1 MMKIQTNMA
10 KGKIVKGIGGF
21 YYVDADDVI
30 YECKARGNF
39 RNDNLTPLVGDNFEF
54 SINENA
60 ENRIEKIFERKNSL
74 VRPPLANIDILF
86 IICSLVDPKI
96 NTLITD
102 RLIAVAEYK
111 NIEPVIVLTKTD
123 LEPDYSEYVSIYE
136 NAGFKVITVNNEDFN
151 GGEVFKD
158 LISGKVCAFTGNTGV
173 GKSTLLNN
181 LFPSLELETGET
193 SKKLGRGKHTTRHS
207 ELFKYD
213 GGYVADTPGFSS
225 LDIQRYDKIMK
236 EDLPYCFRE
245 FREYLGN
252 CRFNSCTHVNDKG
265 CAVCEALDEG
275 KISKSRHSSYV
286 AMFNEVKDIKEWQKK

>member
-1 MMKIQTNMA
+1 MA
-10 KGKIVKGIGGF
+10 IGKIVKGIGGF

-39 RNDNLTPLVGDNFEF
+39 RNKSMSPLVGDNVEF

-74 VRPPLANIDILF
+74 VRPPLANLDVLF

-96 NTLITD
+96 NLQITD

-111 NIEPVIVLTKTD
+111 SIEPVIVLTKTD
-123 LEPDYSEYVSIYE
+123 LDGDFQQYIDIYE
-136 NAGFKVITVNNEDFN
+136 KAGIKTIAVNNNDFS
-151 GGEVFKD
+151 GADEIKD
-158 LISGKVCAFTGNTGV
+158 LMKGKVCAFTGNTGV

-181 LFPSLELETGET
+181 LFPDLNLATGET

-207 ELFKYD
+207 ELFKVC

-236 EDLPYCFRE
+236 EDLPHCFRE
-245 FREYLGN
+245 FREFLGE

-265 CAVCEALDEG
+265 CAVCKALEEG
-275 KISKSRHSSYV
+275 KISPSRHNSYV
-286 AMFNEVKDIKEWQKK
+286 AMYNEVKDIKEWQTK

>member
-1 MMKIQTNMA
+1 MA
-10 KGKIVKGIGGF
+10 IGKIVKGIGGF

-30 YECKARGNF
+30 YECKARVNF
-39 RNDNLTPLVGDNFEF
+39 RNDNLTPLVGDNVEF

-74 VRPPLANIDILF
+74 VRPPLANIDVLF

-96 NTLITD
+96 NPLITD

-123 LEPDYSEYVSIYE
+123 LEPDFSQYVDIYE
-136 NAGFKVITVNNEDFN
+136 KAGFKVIAVNNESFE
-151 GGEVFKD
+151 GAEGFKD
-158 LISGKVCAFTGNTGV
+158 IIRGKVCAFTGNTGV

-181 LFPSLELETGET
+181 LFPSLQLETGET

-207 ELFKYD
+207 ELFKFD

-245 FREYLGN
+245 FRDYLGD

-265 CAVCEALDEG
+265 CAVCQALSEG

-286 AMFNEVKDIKEWQKK
+286 AMYNEVKDIKEWQKK

>member
-1 MMKIQTNMA
+1 MA
-10 KGKIVKGIGGF
+10 IGKIVKGIGGF

-39 RNDNLTPLVGDNFEF
+39 RNKNQSPLVGDNVEF

-74 VRPPLANIDILF
+74 VRPPLANLDVLF

-96 NTLITD
+96 NLQITD

-123 LEPDYSEYVSIYE
+123 LDGDYQKYIDIYE
-136 NAGFKVITVNNEDFN
+136 KAKIKAFVVDNTDFS
-151 GGEVFKD
+151 GADEFKD
-158 LISGKVCAFTGNTGV
+158 LMSGKVCAFTGNTGV

-181 LFPSLELETGET
+181 LFPELELETGET

-207 ELFKYD
+207 ELYKLC
-213 GGYVADTPGFSS
+213 GGYIADTPGFSS
-225 LDIQRYDKIMK
+225 LDIQRYDKILK
-236 EDLPYCFRE
+236 EDLPQCFRE
-245 FREYLGN
+245 FREYLGD
-252 CRFNSCTHVNDKG
+252 CRFNSCTHINDKG
-265 CAVCEALDEG
+265 CAVCRALEEG
-275 KISKSRHSSYV
+275 KISPSRHSSYV
-286 AMFNEVKDIKEWQKK
+286 AMYNEVKDIKEWQQK